1 MRSFFANLGTSPH
14 QLTMRDTTHPY
25 AQDSRTS
32 EELIELHREG
42 LRRDDDREAMAI
54 LHFRGG
60 ETEFLLAKALTE
72 SADAEDRAIGAD
84 ILAQLGWNDRTFLDE
99 SVSILIS
106 LLEDSDPHVISCAA
120 VGLGHRGDSRAI
132 APLLRLTEHENPCV
146 RFGVAFGLC
155 GHDNDDAIATLITL
169 SGDSD
174 NETRNWAMFGIGTQI
189 DTDTPEVRA
198 ALLKGLNDN
207 EPEIRGE
214 AMIGLARRGDLRCVD
229 AILKELSGPFYGDWA
244 VEAAEIL
251 GLPEF
256 VPALEEQKS
265 KLNAENRRR
274 FELIF
279 DRAIEACSAKRNKTE
294 APPDVP

>member
-1 MRSFFANLGTSPH
+1 
-14 QLTMRDTTHPY
+14 MRDTTHPY
-25 AQDSRTS
+25 SQDTRTS
-32 EELIELHREG
+32 EELVELHREG
-42 LRRDDDREAMAI
+42 LRKDNDRESMAI

-60 ETEFLLAKALTE
+60 EMEFRLAKALTE

-84 ILAQLGWNDRTFLDE
+84 ILAQLGWDDRTFLDE

-106 LLEDSDPHVISCAA
+106 LLEDSDHHVISCAA
-120 VGLGHRGDSRAI
+120 VGLGHRRDSRAI
-132 APLLRLTEHENPCV
+132 APLLRLAEHENACV

-155 GHDNDDAIATLITL
+155 GHDNDDAIATLVTL

-174 NETRNWAMFGIGTQI
+174 NETRNWAMFGIGTQTKI
-189 DTDTPEVRA
+189 DTPQIRA
-198 ALLKGLNDN
+198 ALLIGLEDD

-214 AMIGLARRGDLRCVD
+214 AMIGLAGRGDLRCVD
-229 AILKELSGPFYGDWA
+229 AILKELSGPFHGDWA

-256 VPALEEQKS
+256 VPGLEKQKS
-265 KLNAENRRR
+265 KLNAENHRR

-279 DRAIEACSAKRNKTE
+279 DRAIDACSAKHNKT
-294 APPDVP
+294 